1 MKKIA
6 NEKIGQFVQRVMSS
20 TQLKNAEILEL
31 VGNEFPEAKTTSA
44 CIAWYRSDLKK
55 KPQVRVE
62 TLETIDLE
70 IKQAEDKLEAL
81 KAKREEF
88 KATNAE
94 KLKARKA
101 ELEAELAAMQDV
113 E

>member
-1 MKKIA
+1 MPNPTVALDTNHGRIVGSL
-6 NEKIGQFVQRVMSS
+6 NEAHLYDEFVRD
-20 TQLKNAEILEL
+20 A
-31 VGNEFPEAKTTSA
+31 
-44 CIAWYRSDLKK
+44 DLKK
-55 KPQVRVE
+55 KPVQKVE

-70 IKQAEDKLEAL
+70 IKQAEAKLEEL

-101 ELEAELAAMQDV
+101 ELEAELAAMEDI